1 MKKSIIFLCAA
12 TLLLASCDKI
22 TPADDG
28 TYPVFAGISAT
39 WSDGDN
45 VTPVQHALVE
55 KFTGPKCPNCP
66 EADITLEAAHALL
79 GEQLIVISVN
89 HPVGQGVPFPGDPD
103 LRCDDGT
110 TWDNYYGINAIPS
123 AFINRDRSKQYSGQ
137 MSAITADLQSALTES
152 PVLGLAVSADSTAD
166 GTGIDV
172 SVSLQFE
179 QQVDA
184 PLTLTLALIEDSL
197 AYRQSH
203 GENVVEGYM
212 HNHMLRDVLTDV
224 WGAEVDADGTAGERR
239 KATFGTYHL
248 KDTSIKLK
256 NCHIVAFVSD
266 RASKRVLNSAS
277 CKIAD

>member
-1 MKKSIIFLCAA
+1 MKKTAIILCAA

-28 TYPVFAGISAT
+28 TYTVFAGISAT
-39 WSDGDN
+39 WSDCTT
-45 VTPVQHALVE
+45 VTPVQRALVE

-66 EADITLEAAHALL
+66 EADITLDAAHTLL
-79 GEQLIVISVN
+79 GEQLVVISIN
-89 HPVGQGVPFPGDPD
+89 HPVGQGLPFPGDPD

-110 TWDNYYGINAIPS
+110 AWDNYYGINAIPS
-123 AFINRDRSKQYSGQ
+123 AFINRDRSKQYTGP
-137 MSAITADLQSALTES
+137 MSAITADLQSTLSES
-152 PVLGLAVSADSTAD
+152 PVLGIDVSADSTAD

-172 SVSLQFE
+172 IVNLQFE

-224 WGAEVDADGTAGERR
+224 WGAEVVATGKAGEKRQ
-239 KATFGTYHL
+239 AVFNTYRV
-248 KDTSIKLK
+248 KDNSIKLK
-256 NCHIVAFVSD
+256 NCHIVAFIAD
-266 RASKRVLNSAS
+266 RATKRVLNSAS
-277 CKIAD
+277 CRIED